1 MDTSEKTLI
10 IDDAETETVPT
21 PDPQDFPK
29 SWLKAL
35 AFAKKAR
42 EELLLEGESFDT
54 VGLLTFLITHS

>member
-35 AFAKKAR
+35 AKKAR